1 MKISFRSKNIKPSLT
16 RELFNKALDYDDVI
30 DLTLGDPDFNT
41 PERIKN
47 AACNAILDNKTH
59 YTVNAGVIDARR
71 SISNHV
77 KENWGVSF
85 DAVKNIIMTVGGM
98 EALFLALLC
107 TVDPE
112 DEVIIF
118 SPYYVNYIQMTQ
130 LCGGV
135 PVVINSYNA
144 ECGINI
150 DFELL
155 ENKINEKTTV
165 IILNSPNNPT
175 GAVID
180 EKTLKKIAVLAEKY
194 DLTIISDEVY
204 RTLLYDGKK
213 HNSILQF
220 DEAKSR
226 TVLIDSLSKEF
237 SMTGWRVGYACG
249 PEDLIAA
256 MIKCQENVA
265 ACVTVPSQYALIEA
279 YNGYNNDFAMRTEF
293 QSRRDFICNSINEMP
308 GLKCRTPDGTFYVFV
323 NIENT
328 KMDSVTFA
336 YELLEKERVAV
347 VPGVAYG
354 SEYDSYIRIAFT
366 KDISVL
372 NEAMVR
378 MGRFLNSLDWENN

>member
-1 MKISFRSKNIKPSLT
+1 MKVSFRSKNIKPSLT

-30 DLTLGDPDFNT
+30 DLTLGDPDFST
-41 PERIKN
+41 PTQIKK
-47 AACNAILDNKTH
+47 AACDAIMGDKTH
-59 YTVNAGVIDARR
+59 YTANAGIIDARKV
-71 SISNHV
+71 ISNHV
-77 KENWGVSF
+77 RDNWNVSF
-85 DAVKNIIMTVGGM
+85 DPAKNTIVTVGGM

-107 TVDPE
+107 TVDPG

-135 PVVINSYNA
+135 PVVINSYDF
-144 ECGINI
+144 ECGIKI

-155 ENKINEKTTV
+155 ENKINEKTSV

-180 EKTLKKIAVLAEKY
+180 EQTLKKIAELSEKY
-194 DLTIISDEVY
+194 DLTVISDEVY

-213 HNSILQF
+213 HTSILKF
-220 DEAKSR
+220 EEAKSR

-279 YNGYNNDFAMRTEF
+279 YNGYSNDFSMRKEF
-293 QSRRDFICNSINEMP
+293 QTRRDFICNSINGMS
-308 GLKCRTPDGTFYVFV
+308 GLKCRVPDGTFYVFV
-323 NIENT
+323 NIEAT

-354 SEYDSYIRIAFT
+354 SEYGTFVRIAFT
-366 KDISVL
+366 KDISLL
-372 NEAMVR
+372 NEAMIR
-378 MGRFLNSLDWENN
+378 IKRFINGLKLEID